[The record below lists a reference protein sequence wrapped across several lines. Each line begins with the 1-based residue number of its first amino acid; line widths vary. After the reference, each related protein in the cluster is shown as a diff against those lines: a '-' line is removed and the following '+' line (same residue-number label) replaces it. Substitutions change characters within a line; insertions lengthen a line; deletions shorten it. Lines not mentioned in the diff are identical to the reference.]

1 MTGREPTIALVGNP
15 NVGKSTLFNRITGA
29 RQRAVNAPG
38 TTVQV
43 ATGHWRAVGARVLD
57 LPGTYSLIATSPDEQ
72 VVTDTVSGAPGSVT
86 DPNAG
91 LGVDLIL
98 VILDGS
104 SMTRSLYLL
113 AQVAQTGRPAVAVV
127 TMADVAEQNGEPV
140 NVNALAKKLGIPVMA
155 FDPRSGRDSAVLEQM
170 IATALVTRPRVNG
183 IVPDPNAPGY
193 SADAAAEALASAGLP
208 ERGEREDLIGDAGC
222 GCGCGC
228 SDGSGKKS
236 DGQTPGREE
245 SGGAAEAAAD
255 GRAAAAGERE
265 AATGAGRAD
274 HEQAARNLSAEAA
287 EFARV
292 AQEFDHFDH
301 VCFRLIGASNVG
313 KGYLDFVFRN
323 QAGAAFAKGKRAA
336 LATALNLAGGEHKE
350 PDEQQNRQQI
360 NEDTGKE
367 AFFFQ
372 RLAADVYLVGAQVAD
387 ESAGVSRLR
396 VVGGKARAAAVGET
410 DARILQVN
418 RRTLHLAVI
427 HAVKELRIADLA
439 RAAGCAEF
447 AHLADEQQ
455 EQQDEPAPDQ

>member
-1 MTGREPTIALVGNP
+1 MHFEDLFTPFEVRQADDDLAVKTAGAQQRGVQHVRAVGGSDDDDAFIAFETVHFDEELVQRLFAFVVSATETGTALTADGVDFVDEDDAGRVFFRFFKHVAHARGADADEHFHKIRAGNGEKRHFRLAS
-15 NVGKSTLFNRITGA
+15 NGA
-29 RQRAVNAPG
+29 RQQG
-38 TTVQV
+38 
-43 ATGHWRAVGARVLD
+43 
-57 LPGTYSLIATSPDEQ
+57 
-72 VVTDTVSGAPGSVT
+72 
-86 DPNAG
+86 
-91 LGVDLIL
+91 
-98 VILDGS
+98 
-104 SMTRSLYLL
+104 
-113 AQVAQTGRPAVAVV
+113 
-127 TMADVAEQNGEPV
+127 
-140 NVNALAKKLGIPVMA
+140 
-155 FDPRSGRDSAVLEQM
+155 F
-170 IATALVTRPRVNG
+170 
-183 IVPDPNAPGY
+183 
-193 SADAAAEALASAGLP
+193 
-208 ERGEREDLIGDAGC
+208 
-222 GCGCGC
+222 
-228 SDGSGKKS
+228 
-236 DGQTPGREE
+236 
-245 SGGAAEAAAD
+245 
-255 GRAAAAGERE
+255 
-265 AATGAGRAD
+265 TGAGRAD

-292 AQEFDHFDH
+292 AQKFDHFDH

-439 RAAGCAEF
+439 RTTGCAEF
-447 AHLADEQQ
+447 AHLADEQE

>member
-1 MTGREPTIALVGNP
+1 M
-15 NVGKSTLFNRITGA
+15 
-29 RQRAVNAPG
+29 
-38 TTVQV
+38 
-43 ATGHWRAVGARVLD
+43 
-57 LPGTYSLIATSPDEQ
+57 
-72 VVTDTVSGAPGSVT
+72 
-86 DPNAG
+86 
-91 LGVDLIL
+91 
-98 VILDGS
+98 
-104 SMTRSLYLL
+104 
-113 AQVAQTGRPAVAVV
+113 
-127 TMADVAEQNGEPV
+127 
-140 NVNALAKKLGIPVMA
+140 
-155 FDPRSGRDSAVLEQM
+155 
-170 IATALVTRPRVNG
+170 
-183 IVPDPNAPGY
+183 
-193 SADAAAEALASAGLP
+193 
-208 ERGEREDLIGDAGC
+208 
-222 GCGCGC
+222 
-228 SDGSGKKS
+228 
-236 DGQTPGREE
+236 
-245 SGGAAEAAAD
+245 
-255 GRAAAAGERE
+255 
-265 AATGAGRAD
+265 
-274 HEQAARNLSAEAA
+274 SAEAA

-292 AQEFDHFDH
+292 AQEFDHFHD
-301 VCFRLIGASNVG
+301 VRFSFIGAGNVS
-313 KGYLDFVFRN
+313 KGDFDFIFRN

-396 VVGGKARAAAVGET
+396 VVGGKARAAAVGEA

>member
-1 MTGREPTIALVGNP
+1 MHFEDLFAPFEVRQADDDLAVKTAGAQQRGVQHVRAVGGSDDDDAFIAFETVHFDEELVQRLFAFVVSATETGTALTADGIDFVDKDDAGRVFFRFFKHVAHARGADADEHFHKIRAGNGEKRHFRLAS
-15 NVGKSTLFNRITGA
+15 NGA
-29 RQRAVNAPG
+29 RQQG
-38 TTVQV
+38 
-43 ATGHWRAVGARVLD
+43 
-57 LPGTYSLIATSPDEQ
+57 
-72 VVTDTVSGAPGSVT
+72 
-86 DPNAG
+86 
-91 LGVDLIL
+91 
-98 VILDGS
+98 
-104 SMTRSLYLL
+104 
-113 AQVAQTGRPAVAVV
+113 
-127 TMADVAEQNGEPV
+127 
-140 NVNALAKKLGIPVMA
+140 
-155 FDPRSGRDSAVLEQM
+155 F
-170 IATALVTRPRVNG
+170 
-183 IVPDPNAPGY
+183 
-193 SADAAAEALASAGLP
+193 
-208 ERGEREDLIGDAGC
+208 
-222 GCGCGC
+222 
-228 SDGSGKKS
+228 
-236 DGQTPGREE
+236 
-245 SGGAAEAAAD
+245 
-255 GRAAAAGERE
+255 
-265 AATGAGRAD
+265 TGAGRAD

-292 AQEFDHFDH
+292 AQKFDHFDH

-396 VVGGKARAAAVGET
+396 VVGGKARAAAVGEA